1 MKRVV
6 KLDGF
11 GNMAI
16 EEVEIPPITSR
27 EMLVKTKVTLI
38 SRGSEILVRYMMPH
52 AVDPSIVGY
61 SVAGVVDKIGDEATR
76 FTVGQKVA
84 TTQPHA
90 EYVVSDPEDTH
101 RVSVLLPDEVSF
113 ESGTFMPL
121 ATSAVGW
128 TLAANI
134 QKGDSVVVL
143 GQGLVGSLVMQA
155 AKAYHPGKL
164 IVVDALERRCHI
176 AQKFDAD
183 HVINCAEEDP
193 VKAVK
198 NLTDGGADIVIDCVG
213 GTPGIQSF
221 EQAQQMV
228 QAEGTIYLIA
238 KYHGQ
243 QLSHDES
250 KKMGNIS
257 PNVPRPQLAEQAV
270 EMIRTGQ
277 FRVQEMVTHRFHFTQ
292 AKEAFDLLFDRL
304 GETLGVILEWE

>member
-16 EEVEIPPITSR
+16 EDVEIPPITSR

-76 FTVGQKVA
+76 FSVGQKVA

-121 ATSAVGW
+121 ATSAAGW

-155 AKAYHPGKL
+155 AKAYAPGTL
-164 IVVDALERRCHI
+164 IVVDALELRCHI
-176 AQKFDAD
+176 ARKFDAD

-193 VKAVK
+193 VE
-198 NLTDGGADIVIDCVG
+198 GG
-213 GTPGIQSF
+213 
-221 EQAQQMV
+221 
-228 QAEGTIYLIA
+228 
-238 KYHGQ
+238 
-243 QLSHDES
+243 
-250 KKMGNIS
+250 
-257 PNVPRPQLAEQAV
+257 
-270 EMIRTGQ
+270 
-277 FRVQEMVTHRFHFTQ
+277 
-292 AKEAFDLLFDRL
+292 
-304 GETLGVILEWE
+304 

>member
-1 MKRVV
+1 M
-6 KLDGF
+6 
-11 GNMAI
+11 
-16 EEVEIPPITSR
+16 
-27 EMLVKTKVTLI
+27 
-38 SRGSEILVRYMMPH
+38 RYMMPH

-76 FTVGQKVA
+76 FSVGQKVA

-121 ATSAVGW
+121 ATSAAGW

-155 AKAYHPGKL
+155 AKAYAPGTL
-164 IVVDALERRCHI
+164 IVVDALELRCHI
-176 AQKFDAD
+176 ARKFDAD

-228 QAEGTIYLIA
+228 QEEGTIYLIA

-243 QLSHDES
+243 PLSHDES
-250 KKMGNIS
+250 KKMGNIN
-257 PNVPRPQLAEQAV
+257 PNVPRPQLAEKAV

-277 FRVQEMVTHRFHFTQ
+277 FRVQEMITHRFHFTE